1 MSEQA
6 TSRRLYRTRRAYR
19 WAIRLLALVA
29 AGLSTLLLA
38 ESTREGAALPGCGGE
53 GGWLSGCSRVLA
65 SEWSSWL
72 GVPVA
77 LGGVAFYV
85 AVFGTALYVGPGRP
99 AKVQRRAW
107 RVLAFAAVACGL
119 SGLWFVLVQA
129 LLLKGWCVYCTAVHA
144 TGIVVMGMVLGSGH
158 IRRTRSGRYAAA
170 GALPVAALVVGQV
183 FAPPGLVEGES
194 SPWQRGAEVA
204 QGDAAAAIVL
214 DSGSGPLR
222 VLTLDAPGMA
232 LRLSPY
238 ETPMMGSPDAEHLLV
253 YVFDYGCGFCRDMH
267 AMLVAVLDRYN
278 GEEQDRNRLGIV
290 LVPAPKDAVCGG
302 AGADAGERAGAGG
315 MPLVEPPPTCRAT
328 RMVLAAVEHAPDR
341 VGELHKRFM
350 SDPLRL
356 AVSALGEDLDLPA
369 AALEQAEAQR
379 RRNAR
384 LRDMLGGTTPQLIV
398 GRLTI
403 KGRPARTDQLL
414 RRIED
419 QLDLT
424 PPIDPPASD

>member
-1 MSEQA
+1 M
-6 TSRRLYRTRRAYR
+6 
-19 WAIRLLALVA
+19 
-29 AGLSTLLLA
+29 
-38 ESTREGAALPGCGGE
+38 
-53 GGWLSGCSRVLA
+53 LA
-65 SEWSSWL
+65 SEWSRWL

-77 LGGVAFYV
+77 LGGVAMYT
-85 AVFGTALYVGPGRP
+85 AVFGAALYVGPGRP

-129 LLLKGWCVYCTAVHA
+129 LLLEGWCVYCTAVHA
-144 TGIVVMGMVLGSGH
+144 IGIVVMGMVLGSGH

-183 FAPPGLVEGES
+183 FAPPGLVEGEA

-204 QGDAAAAIVL
+204 QGDAAAAIVR
-214 DSGSGPLR
+214 DSGTGAGR
-222 VLTLDAPGMA
+222 ALTLDVRGMA
-232 LRLSPY
+232 VRLSPY
-238 ETPMMGSPDAEHLLV
+238 EMPMMGSPDAEHLLV

-278 GEEQDRNRLGIV
+278 GEQQDRDRLGIV

-302 AGADAGERAGAGG
+302 ADAGNADADAGG
-315 MPLVEPPPTCRAT
+315 MPLEEQRPTCRAA
-328 RMVLAAVEHAPDR
+328 RMVLAAVEHAPER

-350 SDPLRL
+350 SDPLGL

-403 KGRPARTDQLL
+403 KGRPARIDQLL
-414 RRIED
+414 RLIED
-419 QLDLT
+419 QLDLA
-424 PPIDPPASD
+424 PPTDPPASD